1 MPDRIERA
9 LVHRSHPDFKKFDGL
24 CFLAKNLYNSTVYDI
39 RQVIFEN
46 RERRAE
52 GKKLLKVPSHYDLVT
67 LYAKNDDV
75 DYRALPAKL
84 AQEVVKNA
92 HAGFKSFL
100 GSLNSSKV
108 KHKPSLPSYKHSV
121 YGRSVVIFNKQ
132 MISKNVAKIRDNLFE
147 YTVMPKT
154 LGWKFYSTKDNVKN
168 IRIIPGTDHYAVEFV
183 YSTPAVEPVKTGVV
197 MGIDLGLR
205 NVASLITSNGGA
217 VLINGNPLKSVNQ
230 FYNKKLAELKSKL
243 PKGVKTSH
251 RIKNLHCAR
260 NRKIDWEIHN
270 ISRFIVNHAV
280 STGVDTIIV
289 GNNKHWKQGANLG
302 KVTNQNFVSIPYT
315 KLINQVVY
323 KAEDNGIKVIV
334 TEESYTSLASAL
346 DNDVLPVY
354 GQKVSHI
361 QFSGKRRGGLYYRS
375 NGSVL
380 NADLNGAMNIARKVV
395 PTINFKGIEG
405 AVVRPLKVKTLR

>member
-9 LVHRSHPDFKKFDGL
+9 LIHKNHPDFTKFDRI

-46 RERRAE
+46 RERKTN
-52 GKKLLKVPSHYDLVT
+52 GKKLLKVPRHYDLMN
-67 LYAKNDDV
+67 LYAKNDDA

-92 HAGFKSFL
+92 HTGFKSFL
-100 GSLNSSKV
+100 GSLKSTKV
-108 KHKPSLPSYKHSV
+108 KHKSSLPGYKHSV
-121 YGRSVVIFNKQ
+121 HGRSVVVFNKQ
-132 MISKNVAKIRDNLFE
+132 MISKKTIRVRDNLFE

-154 LGWKFYSTKDNVKN
+154 LGWKFYSTKGNVKN
-168 IRIIPGTDHYAVEFV
+168 IRIIPGSDHYAIEFV
-183 YSTPAVEPVKTGVV
+183 YSVPVVNPVETGVM

-205 NVASLITSNGGA
+205 NIASLITSNGDA

-230 FYNKKLAELKSKL
+230 FYNKKLAELKSTL

-251 RIKNLHCAR
+251 RIKNMHCVR

-280 STGVDTIIV
+280 STGVDTIII
-289 GNNKHWKQGANLG
+289 GRNKHWKQGTNLG
-302 KVTNQNFVSIPYT
+302 KVTNQNFVGIPYA
-315 KLINQVVY
+315 KLIDQVIY

-346 DNDVLPVY
+346 DDDDLPVY
-354 GQKVSHI
+354 GRKVSRTR
-361 QFSGKRRGGLYYRS
+361 FSGKRRGGLYYRS
-375 NGSVL
+375 NGSVV
-380 NADLNGAMNIARKVV
+380 NADLNGAMNIIRKVV
-395 PTINFKGIEG
+395 PEIDFKGIEG
-405 AVVRPLKVKTLR
+405 AVVRPVKVKTLR

>member
-1 MPDRIERA
+1 MPDRIERT
-9 LVHRSHPDFKKFDGL
+9 LVHKSHPDFRKFDRL

-52 GKKLLKVPSHYDLVT
+52 SKRLLKVPGHYDLMA
-67 LYAKNDDV
+67 LYAKNNDA

-92 HAGFKSFL
+92 HTGFKSFL
-100 GSLNSSKV
+100 GSLKSRKV
-108 KHKPSLPSYKHSV
+108 KHKPQLPGYKHSV
-121 YGRSVVIFNKQ
+121 HGRSVIIFNKQ
-132 MISKNVAKIRDNLFE
+132 MISKNVTMIRDNLFE

-168 IRIIPGTDHYAVEFV
+168 IRIIPGSDHYAVEFV
-183 YSTPAVEPVKTGVV
+183 YSVPAVKPVKTGVV

-205 NVASLITSNGGA
+205 NIASLVTSNGGA

-230 FYNKKLAELKSKL
+230 FYNKKLAEFKSTL

-251 RIKNLHCAR
+251 RIKNLHCVR

-289 GNNKHWKQGANLG
+289 GRNKHWKQGTNLG

-315 KLINQVVY
+315 KLIDQVIY

-334 TEESYTSLASAL
+334 TEESYTSQASAL
-346 DNDVLPVY
+346 DYDVLPVY
-354 GQKVSHI
+354 GQEVSRTR
-361 QFSGKRRGGLYYRS
+361 FSGKRRGGLYYRS
-375 NGSVL
+375 NGSVV
-380 NADLNGAMNIARKVV
+380 NADLNGAMNIIRKVV
-395 PTINFKGIEG
+395 PEIDFKGIEG
-405 AVVRPLKVKTLR
+405 AVVRPLKVKTLC